1 MLKGK
6 KIIIGITGSIAAY
19 KIPFLVRLL
28 VREDAMV
35 RVIMTP
41 SATSFVTHLT
51 LSTLSRSNV
60 IVDPFK
66 ESTGEW
72 NNHVELGSW
81 ADVMVFAPVTANT
94 LGKMAR
100 GIADNFLVTAYLSAK
115 CPVFIAPA
123 MDLDMYNHPST
134 QENIRILRSY
144 GNMII
149 EPQVGELASGLSGP
163 GRMEEPENIL
173 AQLRFFF
180 EREQDFSG
188 QTILVTAGPTFEA
201 IDPVRFIGNHS
212 SGLMGFSIA
221 EEASS
226 RGARVILVSGPTHL
240 LMDNPGINFVKVVS
254 AAEMYQACTNSF
266 PSADIVIMAAAVAD
280 YTPTEV
286 SRVKIKKKE
295 KIISLG
301 LKKTTDI
308 LEELGKRKKKNQLLI
323 GFALESGDGMKNA
336 IGKLKK
342 KNLDL
347 VILNSLDDKDSGFE
361 VTTNKVTI
369 IGRKGILLAGELKD
383 KRAVAADILD
393 IIKKLK
399 VNPKGN

>member
-1 MLKGK
+1 
-6 KIIIGITGSIAAY
+6 
-19 KIPFLVRLL
+19 
-28 VREDAMV
+28 
-35 RVIMTP
+35 
-41 SATSFVTHLT
+41 
-51 LSTLSRSNV
+51 
-60 IVDPFK
+60 
-66 ESTGEW
+66 
-72 NNHVELGSW
+72 
-81 ADVMVFAPVTANT
+81 
-94 LGKMAR
+94 
-100 GIADNFLVTAYLSAK
+100 
-115 CPVFIAPA
+115 
-123 MDLDMYNHPST
+123 
-134 QENIRILRSY
+134 
-144 GNMII
+144 
-149 EPQVGELASGLSGP
+149 
-163 GRMEEPENIL
+163 
-173 AQLRFFF
+173 
-180 EREQDFSG
+180 
-188 QTILVTAGPTFEA
+188 
-201 IDPVRFIGNHS
+201 
-212 SGLMGFSIA
+212 
-221 EEASS
+221 
-226 RGARVILVSGPTHL
+226 
-240 LMDNPGINFVKVVS
+240 MDNPGINFVKVVS
-254 AAEMYQACTNSF
+254 AAEMYQACNNSF